1 MEKGIVSVLR
11 KNNSKGVIIKISQ
24 GTPNLLNLI
33 DLYS

>member
-1 MEKGIVSVLR
+1 MEKGIVSVLP
-11 KNNSKGVIIKISQ
+11 KNNSKRLIIKILQ